1 MWFHQVDHERFSAA
15 KVKLC
20 VHIFLTCCVL
30 PSLLLFQTFHKI
42 SSNSMIKFNN
52 RNRGWGRLFYKLTD
66 WQFLQC
72 FYLSVV
78 HFQFF
83 TRHCPIGSREVFFLL
98 DLLVKNFSV
107 LLLNFLFAEIFVA
120 VKHNLTHVVL
130 YAFHLLLR
138 PLQLFY
144 DLLAFDSVMETLG

>member
-1 MWFHQVDHERFSAA
+1 
-15 KVKLC
+15 
-20 VHIFLTCCVL
+20 
-30 PSLLLFQTFHKI
+30 
-42 SSNSMIKFNN
+42 MINFNN
-52 RNRGWGRLFYKLTD
+52 RNRGWGHLFYKLTHR
-66 WQFLQC
+66 QLLQC

-98 DLLVKNFSV
+98 NLLVKNFSV
-107 LLLNFLFAEIFVA
+107 LLLNFLFAKIFVT
-120 VKHNLTHVVL
+120 VKHNLMHVVL

-144 DLLAFDSVMETLG
+144 DLLAFDSVVETLSELPFDCELLLRTALVVAASVEEVFHNKLLALLDLFLAFVTF